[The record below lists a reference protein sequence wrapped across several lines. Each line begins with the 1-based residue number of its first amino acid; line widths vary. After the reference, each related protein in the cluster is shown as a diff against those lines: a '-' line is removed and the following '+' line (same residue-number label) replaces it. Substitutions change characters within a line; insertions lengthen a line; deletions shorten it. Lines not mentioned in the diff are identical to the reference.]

1 MCPFSAFRFFDILI
15 PLNRR
20 IIFRLICHNSNKMF
34 SVKNQS
40 KLKNIVRT
48 SLEIKLKNKFIK
60 YLHSGA
66 DPGTRRLL
74 HSFLGFSVV
83 VVVGA
88 WVVVVVVVG
97 SGVVVVGSSVVVV
110 GSSVVVWASV
120 VVVGSSVVVVGAS
133 VVVVVVVGASVV
145 VVVVGGAVVCG
156 SNGTGPPWL
165 ALLPGGWGAW
175 RLTANKNNSKYSY
188 VQVVKL
194 TLVKF

>member
-1 MCPFSAFRFFDILI
+1 
-15 PLNRR
+15 
-20 IIFRLICHNSNKMF
+20 MF

-40 KLKNIVRT
+40 KLKNTVGT

-88 WVVVVVVVG
+88 WVVVVVVG

-188 VQVVKL
+188 VQVENL
-194 TLVKF
+194 HL

>member
-1 MCPFSAFRFFDILI
+1 
-15 PLNRR
+15 
-20 IIFRLICHNSNKMF
+20 MF

-40 KLKNIVRT
+40 KLKNIVGT

-145 VVVVGGAVVCG
+145 VVVVVGGAVVCG

-188 VQVVKL
+188 VQVENL
-194 TLVKF
+194 HL